1 MTAADHTPSPA
12 TDDPSVFIGSGAL
25 LAALHDTYVKHIGMV
40 EPDGPDGPY
49 MWCACGWRSDDLDGN
64 GAVSET
70 PGLSYAVHLS
80 NAQHKAAVKS
90 LQPIV
95 RRVAPSPATDG
106 LREAVQ
112 ALAADYPMLVARY
125 TEWAAV
131 ADGEGSLEEAACYRA
146 EAAVY
151 DREGDRLR
159 AILAAHPAPPSEA
172 ATEEVECACESVV
185 GRVDYGTGIEYD
197 VDRSS
202 CPVHADDDDEVYSGC
217 GCTTL
222 CAMGP
227 TCPGGMLAGLP
238 GSGCHRTPSL
248 SSVEETQP

>member
-12 TDDPSVFIGSGAL
+12 TD
-25 LAALHDTYVKHIGMV
+25 
-40 EPDGPDGPY
+40 
-49 MWCACGWRSDDLDGN
+49 
-64 GAVSET
+64 
-70 PGLSYAVHLS
+70 
-80 NAQHKAAVKS
+80 
-90 LQPIV
+90 
-95 RRVAPSPATDG
+95 G
-106 LREAVQ
+106 LREAIATEFVDHDEEGWTTDDNDRPVYECQ
-112 ALAADYPMLVARY
+112 CGDRSPALDHDAIYPEDV
-125 TEWAAV
+125 
-131 ADGEGSLEEAACYRA
+131 EAAAGWHRRHLA
-146 EAAVY
+146 DAA
-151 DREGDRLR
+151 LR
-159 AILAAHPAPPSEA
+159 VLAAHPAPPSET
-172 ATEEVECACESVV
+172 ATEDVECACESVV
-185 GRVDYGTGIEYD
+185 ARVDYGTGIEYD